1 MAARAAAE
9 PRTQPRISLA
19 AFLQDAA
26 LVLVSTLFFWA
37 NVREALDG
45 HLRNIPFAFEQGLLV
60 FMFLSRRRAIATSSR
75 PMDWVVAI
83 GGWTALL
90 LRPHDGDS
98 LPQLVGTGIQVAG
111 LCLVFIGFSY
121 LGRSFGVVAANRGL
135 KVNGPYRIVRHPIY
149 FAHFV
154 TMSGYI
160 VGNPTPWNIAIF
172 AITAVF
178 QVLRIRAE
186 ERILSDTANYAEY
199 RQRVRWRLLPGIW

>member
-1 MAARAAAE
+1 MKPHFDSEMPTSGMRHD
-9 PRTQPRISLA
+9 TLA
-19 AFLQDAA
+19 
-26 LVLVSTLFFWA
+26 TG
-37 NVREALDG
+37 VREALDG

-111 LCLVFIGFSY
+111 LCLVFVGFSY

-160 VGNPTPWNIAIF
+160 VGNPTPWNIAVF
-172 AITAVF
+172 AVTGEGFVST
-178 QVLRIRAE
+178 E
-186 ERILSDTANYAEY
+186 EPPPSTGVPEPFSLATLGLGLAGLGVAR
-199 RQRVRWRLLPGIW
+199 RRRR

>member
-1 MAARAAAE
+1 MAARAAAD
-9 PRTQPRISLA
+9 PTTRSHVSPS

-37 NVREALDG
+37 NAREALDG

-60 FMFLSRRRAIATSSR
+60 FMFLSRRRAIATSTR
-75 PMDWVVAI
+75 PIDWVVAI

-90 LRPHDGDS
+90 LRPHDGHS
-98 LPQLVGTGIQVAG
+98 TPELAGTAIQVAG
-111 LCLVFIGFSY
+111 LCLVFVGFSY

-135 KVNGPYRIVRHPIY
+135 KVNGPYRLVRHPIY

-160 VGNPTPWNIAIF
+160 VGNPTPWNIGVFALTAI
-172 AITAVF
+172 F

-199 RQRVRWRLLPGIW
+199 RARVRYRLLPGIW